1 MGQNNL
7 HEYWTLT
14 RLHDDNLTLTR
25 LYIDNLYRHYTL
37 KSSYKNNLSL
47 TYPKRQ
53 KDPLQSIVF
62 H

>member
-1 MGQNNL
+1 
-7 HEYWTLT
+7 LT

-25 LYIDNLYRHYTL
+25 LYRDNLYRHYTL